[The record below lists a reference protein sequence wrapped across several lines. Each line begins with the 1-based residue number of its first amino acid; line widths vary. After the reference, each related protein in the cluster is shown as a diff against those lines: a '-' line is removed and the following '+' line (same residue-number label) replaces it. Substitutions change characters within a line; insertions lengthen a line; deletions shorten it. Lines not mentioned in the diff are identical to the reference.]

1 MKYENALQRAIK
13 GRLERAMELAELF
26 GLLIIGIGTV
36 AAMGVLIWRMVQ
48 SDA

>member
-26 GLLIIGIGTV
+26 GLLIIL
-36 AAMGVLIWRMVQ
+36 APWRPW
-48 SDA
+48 AC